1 MIRISCAALLFD
13 MDGVLIDSTP
23 AVARVWMRFAQRHGF
38 DAAEVVHRAHGRP
51 SIMTVR
57 EYLPCADHLAE
68 NKEIERGEIV
78 DLDGIVPLP
87 GALELL
93 TALPRG
99 RWTIVTSCTRRLAEV
114 RLKTSGLPRPEVFV
128 TSSDITNGKP
138 APDPYLKGAAL
149 LGFASQDCVVVEDAP
164 AGVRSGKAAGARVIG
179 LCTTMSLREIRD
191 AGADWVVQDC
201 SAISLDPSAV
211 HEGKLSLVLREDGA
225 PGSKRWRGPSLI
237 CAANSCASLAKNEA
251 SARLASVPG
260 TFDGT
265 PGQRPKIDCA

>member
-23 AVARVWMRFAQRHGF
+23 AVARVWTRFALRHGF
-38 DAAEVVHRAHGRP
+38 DPSEVVHRAQGRP

-57 EYLPCADHLAE
+57 EYLPNGDHLAE
-68 NKEIERGEIV
+68 NKEIERGEVV

-138 APDPYLKGAAL
+138 APDPYLKGAEVV
-149 LGFASQDCVVVEDAP
+149 GFAARDCVVVEDAA
-164 AGVRSGKAAGARVIG
+164 AGVRSGKAAGARVIA
-179 LCTTMSLREIRD
+179 LRTTMPERQLSE
-191 AGADWVVQDC
+191 AGADWLVQDC
-201 SAISLDPSAV
+201 AAIFLDSPV
-211 HEGKLSLVLREDGA
+211 INDGKLSLVLREDGA
-225 PGSKRWRGPSLI
+225 PDS
-237 CAANSCASLAKNEA
+237 
-251 SARLASVPG
+251 
-260 TFDGT
+260 
-265 PGQRPKIDCA
+265 

>member
-1 MIRISCAALLFD
+1 MIGISCAALLFD
-13 MDGVLIDSTP
+13 MDGVLVDSTP
-23 AVARVWMRFAQRHGF
+23 AVARVWTRFALRHGF
-38 DAAEVVHRAHGRP
+38 DPAEVVHRAHGRP

-57 EYLPCADHLAE
+57 EYLPNGDQLAE

-138 APDPYLKGAAL
+138 APDPYLKGAEV
-149 LGFASQDCVVVEDAP
+149 LGFAAQDCVVVEDAP
-164 AGVRSGKAAGARVIG
+164 AGVHSGKAAGARVIA
-179 LCTTMSLREIRD
+179 LCTTMAAQELWA
-191 AGADWVVQDC
+191 AGADWVVRDC
-201 SAISLDPSAV
+201 SAISLDSPV
-211 HEGKLSLVLREDGA
+211 IHDGKLSLLLREDSA
-225 PGSKRWRGPSLI
+225 PDS
-237 CAANSCASLAKNEA
+237 
-251 SARLASVPG
+251 
-260 TFDGT
+260 
-265 PGQRPKIDCA
+265 